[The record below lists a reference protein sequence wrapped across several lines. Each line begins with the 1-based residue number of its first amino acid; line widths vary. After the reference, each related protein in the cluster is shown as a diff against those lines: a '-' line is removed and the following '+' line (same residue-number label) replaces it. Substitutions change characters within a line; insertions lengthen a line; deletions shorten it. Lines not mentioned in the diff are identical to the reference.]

1 MISKK
6 MCGIAVALFSTCIL
20 NSLFAEYS
28 VSIEGN
34 HLIRLPGSSRYR
46 EDNFERFPNN
56 SIISVP
62 DERNASSSY
71 LLLNEHR
78 IQLYP
83 GCVCKISDATLIPLS
98 GRFEFDSDATAT
110 TSVFIATDRCNA
122 SYSSGNFFIEA
133 TPDNGVFFALKDN
146 GKIWIKDSYRQVF
159 EMRSG
164 QQIHIPLFGTSV
176 LKNHMEG
183 FWNREPSGF
192 DNLGEAGQEGAYG
205 IVSYNNPET
214 MKNTEPEQTEE
225 SEEGNVLENAEEIAG
240 QSNSEFS
247 EQTEKPLEDI
257 QQDIAS
263 DSETL

>member
-1 MISKK
+1 
-6 MCGIAVALFSTCIL
+6 
-20 NSLFAEYS
+20 
-28 VSIEGN
+28 
-34 HLIRLPGSSRYR
+34 
-46 EDNFERFPNN
+46 
-56 SIISVP
+56 
-62 DERNASSSY
+62 
-71 LLLNEHR
+71 
-78 IQLYP
+78 
-83 GCVCKISDATLIPLS
+83 
-98 GRFEFDSDATAT
+98 
-110 TSVFIATDRCNA
+110 
-122 SYSSGNFFIEA
+122 
-133 TPDNGVFFALKDN
+133 
-146 GKIWIKDSYRQVF
+146 
-159 EMRSG
+159 
-164 QQIHIPLFGTSV
+164 
-176 LKNHMEG
+176 MEG